1 MENEYN
7 NVTIFP
13 NPAKTSLTLRAE
25 TAGVKEAKII
35 NSLGQIVKEFSF
47 ETTTTVDIKDLN
59 NGVYFVNIL
68 GDNVITKK
76 IVVRN

>member
-1 MENEYN
+1 M
-7 NVTIFP
+7 
-13 NPAKTSLTLRAE
+13 TLKAE

-59 NGVYFVNIL
+59 NGVYFVKIL